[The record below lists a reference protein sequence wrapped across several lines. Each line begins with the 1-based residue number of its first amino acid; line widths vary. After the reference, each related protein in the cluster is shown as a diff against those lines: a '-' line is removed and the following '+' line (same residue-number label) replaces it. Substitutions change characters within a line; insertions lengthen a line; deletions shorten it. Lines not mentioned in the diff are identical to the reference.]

1 MANSMLDSIMG
12 LVTPDMKQS
21 IASSLGGSPQ
31 GVITGLN
38 AATAATLGSLA
49 GRAGDS
55 GFLGQLMNLVG
66 TAGNQNLLG
75 NLSSIASGNPS
86 GGVSDLVGK
95 FLPMAFGNNQN
106 AVASQVA
113 QTAGLGSGSGLGL
126 LRIAAPLVLGYFAR
140 MHSAGTLNAS
150 SLGNMLRAEAPSLGT
165 YVPGSGTMRSG
176 VDTLAAVPGR
186 AASVVESTGVAAE
199 RAAGNRWL
207 IPLAIIGLAILAWLL
222 FRALS
227 GTHPQPV
234 STVAPVAPVTTAPPE
249 ARNAVPAAWARL
261 GEMVKV
267 TLPDGTVLNVPQ
279 LGVEQKLISYLNDPN
294 STISDDK
301 WFDFDRLLFD
311 TGAATLQPASQEQ
324 LANVASILKAYP
336 NAKVTIG
343 GYTDN
348 TGDPAANQQLSQ
360 QRADNVMA
368 ELVRLGVDPARMTAK
383 GYGQDHPLADNST
396 EEGRQQNRRISLHVT
411 EK

>member
-1 MANSMLDSIMG
+1 MLDSIMG

-31 GVITGLN
+31 GVTTGLN

-49 GRAGDS
+49 SRAGDS
-55 GFLGQLMNLVG
+55 GFLGQVMNLVG
-66 TAGNQNLLG
+66 SAGNQNLLG

-86 GGVSDLVGK
+86 GSVSDLVGK
-95 FLPMAFGNNQN
+95 FLPIAFGNSQN

-126 LRIAAPLVLGYFAR
+126 LRIAAPLVLGYFAK
-140 MHSAGTLNAS
+140 MQSAGTLNAS
-150 SLGNMLRAEAPSLGT
+150 SLGNMLRAEAPNLGT
-165 YVPGSGTMRSG
+165 YVPGSGTTRSG

-186 AASVVESTGVAAE
+186 ASSVIESGVSAE
-199 RAAGNRWL
+199 RTASSRWL
-207 IPLAIIGLAILAWLL
+207 IPLAILGLLILAWLL

-234 STVAPVAPVTTAPPE
+234 TTVTPAAPVTTAPPVVH
-249 ARNAVPAAWARL
+249 NAAPAAWARL

-279 LGVEQKLISYLNDPN
+279 LGVEQKLINYLNDPN
-294 STISDDK
+294 STISDDQ

-324 LANVASILKAYP
+324 LGNVASILKAYP
-336 NAKVTIG
+336 KVKATIG

-368 ELVRLGVDPARMTAK
+368 ELVRLGVDPSRMTAK
-383 GYGQDHPLADNST
+383 GYGADHPIADNST

>member
-31 GVITGLN
+31 GVTTGLN
-38 AATAATLGSLA
+38 AATAATLGGLA
-49 GRAGDS
+49 SRAGDS
-55 GFLGQLMNLVG
+55 GFLGQMMNLVG
-66 TAGNQNLLG
+66 SAGNQNVLG

-95 FLPMAFGNNQN
+95 FLPMVFGNNQN

-140 MHSAGTLNAS
+140 MQSAGTLNAS

-165 YVPGSGTMRSG
+165 YVPGGGTTRSG
-176 VDTLAAVPGR
+176 VDTLASVPGR
-186 AASVVESTGVAAE
+186 ATSVVDRGVAAE
-199 RAAGNRWL
+199 RAESNKWL
-207 IPLAIIGLAILAWLL
+207 IPLAILGLAILAWLL

-227 GTHPQPV
+227 GTHP
-234 STVAPVAPVTTAPPE
+234 APVAVAPAPVATAPAVVHNP
-249 ARNAVPAAWARL
+249 VPAAWARL
-261 GEMVKV
+261 GELTKV

-279 LGVEQKLISYLNDPN
+279 LGVEQKLINYLNDPN
-294 STISDDK
+294 STITDDR

-324 LANVASILKAYP
+324 LGNVASILKAYP
-336 NAKVTIG
+336 NVKVTIG

-348 TGDPAANQQLSQ
+348 TGDPAANLQLSQ

-368 ELVRLGVDPARMTAK
+368 ELTRLGVDPSRMTAK
-383 GYGQDHPLADNST
+383 GYGQDHPIADNST
-396 EEGRQQNRRISLHVT
+396 DEGRQQNRRISLHVT

>member
-31 GVITGLN
+31 GVTTGLN
-38 AATAATLGSLA
+38 AATAATLGGLA

-55 GFLGQLMNLVG
+55 GFLGQIMNLVG
-66 TAGNQNLLG
+66 SAGNQNILG
-75 NLSSIASGNPS
+75 NLSSVASGNPS

-95 FLPMAFGNNQN
+95 FLPMVFGNNQS

-113 QTAGLGSGSGLGL
+113 QTAGLGSGSGQGL

-140 MHSAGTLNAS
+140 MHSAGTLSAS
-150 SLGNMLRAEAPSLGT
+150 SLGNMLKAEAPSLGT
-165 YVPGSGTMRSG
+165 YVPGGGTYRAG
-176 VDTLAAVPGR
+176 VDTLASPPPRAAQVVEATGVDAR
-186 AASVVESTGVAAE
+186 AAS
-199 RAAGNRWL
+199 NRWL
-207 IPLAIIGLAILAWLL
+207 IPLAILGLLILGWLL
-222 FRALS
+222 WRALS
-227 GTHPQPV
+227 GTHPTPV
-234 STVAPVAPVTTAPPE
+234 ATVPAPVTTAPAPVV
-249 ARNAVPAAWARL
+249 RNPVPAEWARL

-279 LGVEQKLISYLNDPN
+279 LGVEQKLINYLNDPN
-294 STISDDK
+294 ATITDDR

-324 LANVASILKAYP
+324 LTNVASILKAFP

-348 TGDPAANQQLSQ
+348 TGDPAANLQLSQ

-368 ELVRLGVDPARMTAK
+368 ALVGLGVDPSRMTAK
-383 GYGQDHPLADNST
+383 GYGQDHPIADNST

>member
-1 MANSMLDSIMG
+1 MLDSIMG

-31 GVITGLN
+31 GVTTGLN

-49 GRAGDS
+49 SRAGDS

-66 TAGNQNLLG
+66 SAGNQNVLG

-86 GGVSDLVGK
+86 GSVSDLVGK
-95 FLPMAFGNNQN
+95 FLPIAFGNSQN

-126 LRIAAPLVLGYFAR
+126 LRIAAPLVLGYFAK
-140 MHSAGTLNAS
+140 MQSAGSLNAS
-150 SLGNMLRAEAPSLGT
+150 SLGNMLRAEAPNLGT
-165 YVPGSGTMRSG
+165 YVPASATTRSG

-186 AASVVESTGVAAE
+186 ASSVIESGVSAE
-199 RAAGNRWL
+199 RTASSRWL
-207 IPLAIIGLAILAWLL
+207 IPLAILGLLILAWLL

-234 STVAPVAPVTTAPPE
+234 TTVTPAAPATTAPPVVRNE
-249 ARNAVPAAWARL
+249 APAAWARL

-294 STISDDK
+294 ATISDDQ

-324 LANVASILKAYP
+324 LGNVASILKAYP
-336 NAKVTIG
+336 KVKATIG

-368 ELVRLGVDPARMTAK
+368 ELVRLGVDPSRMTAK
-383 GYGQDHPLADNST
+383 GYGADHPIADNST